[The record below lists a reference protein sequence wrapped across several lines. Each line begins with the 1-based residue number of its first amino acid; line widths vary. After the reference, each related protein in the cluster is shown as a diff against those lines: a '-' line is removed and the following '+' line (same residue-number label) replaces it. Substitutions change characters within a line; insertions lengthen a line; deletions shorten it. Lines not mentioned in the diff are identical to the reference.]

1 MTDPNNEREELAEK
15 AMDSDPNRESGPS
28 EPGAKT
34 SSGDKDN
41 GNPDENE

>member
-28 EPGAKT
+28 EPEAKT
-34 SSGDKDN
+34 SSGDEDN
-41 GNPDENE
+41 GRPGENE

>member
-28 EPGAKT
+28 EPRAET
-34 SSGDKDN
+34 SSGDEDD